1 MSIVK
6 YLKEKILYLVLY
18 LLIFAMLVGSFS
30 LYELPAE
37 AVVYPM
43 GLGLLLLMAFLAVDY
58 RSERRKFKRVQEL
71 EQQITELKQSIV
83 DEQARTSQRMDYIN
97 VWTHQIKTPIAAM
110 GLALENED
118 SDLGRRLRAE
128 LTRIEA
134 YVDMVMTYL
143 RLDSESTD
151 YVFEEKDLDEIIRG
165 AVRKFSGEFIA
176 RKISLD
182 YEPVG
187 VKVLTDEKW
196 LSFVIEQVLSN
207 ALKYTPS
214 GSISIYTE
222 NSEILCIRDT
232 GIGIA
237 PEDLPRIFEQGFTG
251 YNGRTSGEPAHGKF
265 ASRMG
270 RPTSRNKFGTIASG
284 IGLYL
289 CKRICDGLGYQIWAE
304 SEVGKGTVI
313 RLNLAK

>member
-18 LLIFAMLVGSFS
+18 LLIFVMLVGSFW
-30 LYELPAE
+30 LYELPVE
-37 AVVYPM
+37 AVAYPM

-71 EQQITELKQSIV
+71 EKQITELKQSIV
-83 DEQARTSQRMDYIN
+83 DEQAQTSQRMDYIN

-110 GLALENED
+110 GLALESED

-134 YVDMVMTYL
+134 YADMVMTYL

-151 YVFEEKDLDEIIRG
+151 FVFEEKDLDEIIKG

-176 RKISLD
+176 RKISLV

-187 VKVLTDEKW
+187 VRVLTDEKW

-207 ALKYTPS
+207 ALKYTQF
-214 GSISIYTE
+214 GSISIYMESLPME
-222 NSEILCIRDT
+222 NSLRESDVLCIKDT

-251 YNGRTSGEPAHGKF
+251 YNGRTDK
-265 ASRMG
+265 
-270 RPTSRNKFGTIASG
+270 KASG

-304 SEVGKGTVI
+304 SKVGKGTVI
-313 RLNLAK
+313 RLKLAK